1 MRRITS
7 RSPIFDTTNIHR
19 SAVGIVLKND
29 DFRDATPPAFA
40 AAVDIFGI
48 TFGRKNI
55 QILNCHGIF
64 GHLSDIFRPWK
75 ATIPWAIKYLNI
87 FRNKK

>member
-29 DFRDATPPAFA
+29 DFRDATPPVFT

-48 TFGRKNI
+48 TFWYRKNI
-55 QILNCHGIF
+55 QILNCHGISPME
-64 GHLSDIFRPWK
+64 GHNSMG
-75 ATIPWAIKYLNI
+75 N
-87 FRNKK
+87 